1 MFARMKT
8 LSMVLCLVVICLTLS
23 ATAMASDSDKK
34 TIITTNQPL
43 EIPGKVVLPAGKY
56 VMKLVDLPGSRNV
69 VQFFNADE
77 TKLYAMVMGIPD
89 YRLETP
95 DKPEISLS
103 ETEKGTPYAIREWF
117 YPGSNY
123 GIEFPT
129 SSLAGDHA
137 STYASDSAI
146 KSFDDQ
152 IRWAASRAIYRD
164 PMFTAYA
171 IQANPPIHII
181 VENGKVTL
189 KGMVATPME
198 KQLAEMKV
206 RTGVMAFEVNND
218 LQVERLG

>member
-1 MFARMKT
+1 
-8 LSMVLCLVVICLTLS
+8 
-23 ATAMASDSDKK
+23 
-34 TIITTNQPL
+34 
-43 EIPGKVVLPAGKY
+43 
-56 VMKLVDLPGSRNV
+56 
-69 VQFFNADE
+69 
-77 TKLYAMVMGIPD
+77 MGIPA
-89 YRLETP
+89 YSSETP
-95 DKPEISLS
+95 EKPEIRLY
-103 ETEKGTPYAIREWF
+103 ETEKDAPYAIREWF

-189 KGMVATPME
+189 KGMVAT
-198 KQLAEMKV
+198 L
-206 RTGVMAFEVNND
+206 
-218 LQVERLG
+218 